1 MRVANKRCRY
11 ICSIHEVNGLP
22 EFRVLVSEP
31 SQEDVELRDTTAKG
45 VWQQIL
51 EPMQALRRANS
62 NINIF
67 PKYISGEDLFGLT
80 EPAIVRI
87 LESLP
92 GMFCFILFF
101 SFIDLYWS
109 LNHETCSRPFISW

>member
-11 ICSIHEVNGLP
+11 ICSIHEVNGSP
-22 EFRVLVSEP
+22 EFRVLVSEQ
-31 SQEDVELRDTTAKG
+31 SQEDLELRDITAKG

-51 EPMQALRRANS
+51 GPMQNLRKENS

-92 GMFCFILFF
+92 GMCFILSHLLLSVSA
-101 SFIDLYWS
+101 SFL
-109 LNHETCSRPFISW
+109 L

>member
-11 ICSIHEVNGLP
+11 ICSIHEVNGHP

-31 SQEDVELRDTTAKG
+31 SQEDLELRDTTAKG
-45 VWQQIL
+45 VWHQIL
-51 EPMQALRRANS
+51 EPMQKLRKENS

-92 GMFCFILFF
+92 GKHEFCDFV
-101 SFIDLYWS
+101 
-109 LNHETCSRPFISW
+109 